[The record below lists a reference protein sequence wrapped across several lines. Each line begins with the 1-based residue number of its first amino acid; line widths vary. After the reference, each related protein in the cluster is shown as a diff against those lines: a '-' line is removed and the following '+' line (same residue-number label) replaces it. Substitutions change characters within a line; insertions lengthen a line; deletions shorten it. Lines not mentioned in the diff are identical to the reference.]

1 MKTLLITLALAG
13 AAIAT
18 PAAAQTLPPAVI
30 IVVDLDSV
38 FQTSVAGKQAL
49 VELKTRADAIQ
60 ARLAQLRTSF
70 GTEEQTLVSSRP
82 TAAGPAAT
90 AWETKA
96 RDFQTRK
103 TQAEQELAK
112 RDQDLQASR
121 QFVVKQLNDATQ
133 PILSTIMKERGASIA
148 LAEGA
153 TLQHAASIDVTPDVI
168 ARLDKALPRVVTTA
182 TAPTA
187 K

>member
-1 MKTLLITLALAG
+1 MKTLLISLALAT
-13 AAIAT
+13 AAIAA
-18 PAAAQTLPPAVI
+18 PVAAQTLPPAVI
-30 IVVDLDSV
+30 VIVDLDSV
-38 FQTSVAGKQAL
+38 FQTSAAGKQAL
-49 VELKTRADAIQ
+49 AELKTRADAIQ
-60 ARLAQLRTSF
+60 ARLQTLRTSF
-70 GTEEQTLVSSRP
+70 GTEEQALVSTRP
-82 TAAGPAAT
+82 TAPGAAAT
-90 AWETKA
+90 AWEAKA

-133 PILSTIMKERGASIA
+133 PIISTIMKERGASIA

-153 TLQHAASIDVTPDVI
+153 TLQHAASIDVTTDVI
-168 ARLDKALPRVVTTA
+168 ARLDAALPRVVS
-182 TAPTA
+182 TAPAAPA